1 MRLKPAI
8 RASPLFNTQV
18 RYSHTLR
25 TMPAVLVACGF
36 NANGQ
41 LLPFADALERGPS
54 HNIPDDITEPSIVA
68 SGDRT
73 ANVLFAGWSDT
84 LRRHMIIV
92 SVYFGSNQKG
102 NFLMNHS

>member
-1 MRLKPAI
+1 MNTNPPRPDM
-8 RASPLFNTQV
+8 LFQPRSMSV
-18 RYSHTLR
+18 
-25 TMPAVLVACGF
+25 VLVACGF

-41 LLPFADALERGPS
+41 LLPFADTLERGPS

-68 SGDRT
+68 SGNRT

-92 SVYFGSNQKG
+92 RQQSKE
-102 NFLMNHS
+102 

>member
-1 MRLKPAI
+1 MQLPVAI
-8 RASPLFNTQV
+8 PINRN
-18 RYSHTLR
+18 
-25 TMPAVLVACGF
+25 TMPVVIAACGF

-41 LLPFADALERGPS
+41 LLPFEDALERKQS

-73 ANVLFAGWSDT
+73 ANVLFVGWSDT

-92 SVYFGSNQKG
+92 
-102 NFLMNHS
+102 